1 MRVKEPSKGPFP
13 SSFLLLCFLSPGS
26 FGSWSA
32 GTKNGDTALQ
42 GPAQPMLTPPCS
54 AEEGSGWGRRGGR
67 AMQIPVCICVIS
79 PSPFRGSPLL
89 HPNPP
94 LPNSCPLAPTPLNRD
109 TGPPS
114 RCLDAPACVPLTH
127 CGSSPVITTPPP
139 HAQGWEVEAA
149 LKAW

>member
-1 MRVKEPSKGPFP
+1 MRVKEPSKGSFP

-54 AEEGSGWGRRGGR
+54 AEEVSGWGRHGGR

-79 PSPFRGSPLL
+79 PSPFCGSPLL
-89 HPNPP
+89 HPNSP
-94 LPNSCPLAPTPLNRD
+94 LSNSCPLAPTPLNRD
-109 TGPPS
+109 TAPASLPGCTSLCPPHPS
-114 RCLDAPACVPLTH
+114 REQPPNHPSTPVPRV
-127 CGSSPVITTPPP
+127 GRWRP
-139 HAQGWEVEAA
+139 H
-149 LKAW
+149 